1 MKTGFVMHLL
11 QCHFD
16 LSLEGLPPYLGIRTF
31 PGTCTHVA
39 PLSNP
44 PMSFFL
50 RLMPGPPGFLSYV

>member
-1 MKTGFVMHLL
+1 MHLL